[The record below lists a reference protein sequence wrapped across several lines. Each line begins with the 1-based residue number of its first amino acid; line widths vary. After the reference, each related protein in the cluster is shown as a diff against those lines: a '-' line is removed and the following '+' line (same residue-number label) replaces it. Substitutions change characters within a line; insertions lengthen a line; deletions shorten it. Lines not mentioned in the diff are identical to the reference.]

1 MMHCKFAIASFSIVF
16 SLRIEVGEKV
26 LIKNSF
32 GHYILMPHSIINV
45 LSSFKKKEKVF
56 QLNVLSQKKLSQ
68 DSH

>member
-32 GHYILMPHSIINV
+32 GHHILMPHSMINV
-45 LSSFKKKEKVF
+45 LSLFKKKSDSAKCT
-56 QLNVLSQKKLSQ
+56 LSKKLSH